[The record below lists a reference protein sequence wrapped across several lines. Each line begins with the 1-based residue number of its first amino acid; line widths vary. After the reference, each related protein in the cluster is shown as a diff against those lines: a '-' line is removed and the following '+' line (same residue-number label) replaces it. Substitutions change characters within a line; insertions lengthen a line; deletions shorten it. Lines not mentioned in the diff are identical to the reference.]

1 MYHFS
6 LPKNSRVLSE
16 WLQLTYCKGLSVA
29 NDSMWYELNVML
41 SRKPDYKMLPF
52 LACSIMNYYDVS
64 IKLPYLFQA
73 FTSDKKQDIAIIRI
87 QIITF
92 CSVIMQYIDTHNK
105 LELILL
111 NLSSIKPK

>member
-1 MYHFS
+1 MYLFS
-6 LPKNSRVLSE
+6 LRKNSRVLSE

-29 NDSMWYELNVML
+29 NDSTWYELNIML

-52 LACSIMNYYDVS
+52 LACSIMNYYNLTTN
-64 IKLPYLFQA
+64 LPYLFQQS
-73 FTSDKKQDIAIIRI
+73 TSDEKQDIAIIRI

-92 CSVIMQYIDTHNK
+92 CSVIMQYIDTHYK

-111 NLSSIKPK
+111 NLSSMKPK

>member
-1 MYHFS
+1 
-6 LPKNSRVLSE
+6 LL
-16 WLQLTYCKGLSVA
+16 YCKGLSVA
-29 NDSMWYELNVML
+29 NDSVWHKIEVML
-41 SRKPDYKMLPF
+41 SRKPDYMMLPF

-92 CSVIMQYIDTHNK
+92 CSVIVKYIDTRYK
-105 LELILL
+105 LENILL
-111 NLSSIKPK
+111 NLPNIKPK